1 MRLRYLATAA
11 VLAAAPFFGASAE
24 PQILGL
30 LARSEAVPLICKGGE
45 CFAELSAFCME
56 PDRSSPA
63 HATAYF
69 PAEGAD
75 LTLVATAADGSE
87 SRLVAAGLAAFENR
101 RGYASVRVT
110 VAESALAE
118 LGFTSIA
125 VKVGARVS
133 LLPEPSP
140 KFRRAH
146 EPEEIAITTGPRRVV
161 GERVVDRGGAP
172 ADAARLLDRL
182 LNGLPVWGSVSDEV
196 RNGLWRETV
205 EVAGLETSDGESIAR
220 GAYELCRDKDLEA
233 VRFTFR
239 QCLEGRHD
247 KLIWSLNRVYW
258 ASVGGS

>member
-30 LARSEAVPLICKGGE
+30 LARSEAVPLICKDGE
-45 CFAELSAFCME
+45 CFAELSSFCME

-63 HATAYF
+63 HATAYS

-87 SRLVAAGLAAFENR
+87 SRLAAAGLAAFENR
-101 RGYASVRVT
+101 RGYATVRVT
-110 VAESALAE
+110 VPESALAQ
-118 LGFTSIA
+118 LGVTSIA

-140 KFRRAH
+140 KFRRPH
-146 EPEEIAITTGPRRVV
+146 EPEEIAITTGPRRIV
-161 GERVVDRGGAP
+161 GERIVDRGGAP

-182 LNGLPVWGSVSDEV
+182 LNGLPTWGSVSDEV
-196 RNGLWRETV
+196 RDGLWPETI
-205 EVAGLETSDGESIAR
+205 EVAGLETSNGASIAR
-220 GAYELCRDKDLEA
+220 RAYDLCLDKDPAETL
-233 VRFTFR
+233 FTFR